1 MPQAYNTKNPGV
13 SEHMNRTLVET
24 VRSILCHA
32 ILLHRFWGEAL
43 LTASYL
49 RSRSSTEAVSEMTPN
64 EAWTGKNHK
73 LI

>member
-1 MPQAYNTKNPGV
+1 
-13 SEHMNRTLVET
+13 MNRTLVKT

-49 RSRSSTEAVSEMTPN
+49 RNRSPTEAVIEMTPY
-64 EAWTGKNHK
+64 EAWTGKKLK
-73 LI
+73 LII